1 MPQLLHF
8 LLSHPSQSNLFCSEE
23 KIYFLTPD
31 EYDDLTAAGSLE
43 VLENSTQLDKQEVRQ
58 MICTKG
64 EKEIRLL
71 NAERKVLYD
80 LSFTS
85 LAHYRKFIKQMAGM
99 EQVKDGRVTNDG

>member
-8 LLSHPSQSNLFCSEE
+8 PLSHPTQPNLLCAEE
-23 KIYFLTPD
+23 QIYFLTPA
-31 EYDDLTAAGSLE
+31 EYNELTTSGKLE
-43 VLENSTQLDKQEVRQ
+43 VLEKAAQLDKQEVRQ